1 MNRVCVIF
9 DPTGSIASVV
19 ADEPVRIL
27 FVEGGIARCPVVEFD
42 TVQAGPGE
50 VDRHIRGLPVAHLG
64 REQDDD

>member
-9 DPTGSIASVV
+9 DPAGSISAVV

-42 TVQAGPGE
+42 AVQAGPE
-50 VDRHIRGLPVAHLG
+50 HVDRHIRGLPIAHLG
-64 REQDDD
+64 REEGRD